1 MCSGCKECIDCILVS
16 EGSTSEATGR
26 QGDRRARRREAMR
39 QRLSDNALRLALE
52 QGADSVTVE
61 QISDAADIA
70 PRTFFNY
77 FPSREEA
84 LLPAQEARLE
94 GLRAALAGQPTEADP
109 VAWAWQ
115 ALTGWALTGNLA
127 SADALPRLRVALQ
140 SRSLNPRYLARYAT
154 IEAVI
159 AGHLGE
165 PRPGAE
171 ASAVRAAALAAAIV
185 GVFRA
190 AVRCWALDPAAEG
203 RDLGPVLDEAFEAA
217 FGAPGWRRRS

>member
-1 MCSGCKECIDCILVS
+1 M
-16 EGSTSEATGR
+16 
-26 QGDRRARRREAMR
+26 RR
-39 QRLSDNALRLALE
+39 RLSDNALRLALE
-52 QGADSVTVE
+52 HGADSVTVE
-61 QISDAADIA
+61 QISDTADIA

-94 GLRAALAGQPTEADP
+94 GLRAALGEQPAEADP

-115 ALTGWALTGNLA
+115 ALTGWALTGDLA

-159 AGHLGE
+159 AWHLGQRLAEGE
-165 PRPGAE
+165 PA
-171 ASAVRAAALAAAIV
+171 AVRAAALAAAIV

-203 RDLGPVLDEAFEAA
+203 KDLGPVLDEAFEAA
-217 FGAPGWRRRS
+217 FGRS

>member
-1 MCSGCKECIDCILVS
+1 
-16 EGSTSEATGR
+16 
-26 QGDRRARRREAMR
+26 MR
-39 QRLSDNALRLALE
+39 QRLADSALRLALE
-52 QGADSVTVE
+52 HGADSVTVE

-94 GLRAALAGQPTEADP
+94 GLRATLAAQPEDADP
-109 VAWAWQ
+109 VAGAWQ
-115 ALTGWALTGNLA
+115 ALTSWALAGNLA

-140 SRSLNPRYLARYAT
+140 SRALNPRYLARYAA

-159 AGHLGE
+159 ADHLG
-165 PRPGAE
+165 RRLGAPGT
-171 ASAVRAAALAAAIV
+171 AALRAGAVAAAIV

-190 AVRCWALDPAAEG
+190 AVRCWAVDPACEG
-203 RDLGPVLDEAFEAA
+203 RELRPVLDEAFGSA
-217 FGAPGWRRRS
+217 FSAPGRSR

>member
-1 MCSGCKECIDCILVS
+1 M
-16 EGSTSEATGR
+16 
-26 QGDRRARRREAMR
+26 RRRLAD
-39 QRLSDNALRLALE
+39 SALRLALE
-52 QGADSVTVE
+52 RGADSVTVE

-94 GLRAALAGQPTEADP
+94 GLRAALASLPGDTDP
-109 VAWAWQ
+109 VAGAWQ
-115 ALTGWALTGNLA
+115 ALTSWALAGNLA

-140 SRSLNPRYLARYAT
+140 SRTLNPRYLVRYAG

-159 AGHLGE
+159 AVHLGG
-165 PRPGAE
+165 RLAGAE
-171 ASAVRAAALAAAIV
+171 TPAVRVAALAAAIV

-203 RDLGPVLDEAFEAA
+203 RDLRPILDEAFQAA
-217 FGAPGWRRRS
+217 FGMPGSSR